1 MFFAPHGIFHR
12 IHGVGKGTQH
22 LYIEAEEHRKLSD
35 YLNANRKRIWTAP
48 AVDIIKY
55 LTQWIG
61 HSPSVPGIASR
72 VRSLPWQ
79 RRDVFLD

>member
-12 IHGVGKGTQH
+12 IHGVGKGTH
-22 LYIEAEEHRKLSD
+22 NLYIEAEEHRKLSD

-55 LTQWIG
+55 LTQ
-61 HSPSVPGIASR
+61 
-72 VRSLPWQ
+72 
-79 RRDVFLD
+79 